1 MRDGDA
7 FSKLIDEFGTM
18 EKKEEKDEKKKA
30 ESDDE
35 TEVDVGKGDKK
46 KKDNVVAAKLMQEEE
61 RETGTVSWSVY
72 TVSRLVLI
80 LPRRT
85 RLPD

>member
-18 EKKEEKDEKKKA
+18 EKKEKKGEKK
-30 ESDDE
+30 EGE
-35 TEVDVGKGDKK
+35 GEVELDAGKDKK
-46 KKDNVVAAKLMQEEE
+46 KKDNVVAAKLMQDEE

-72 TVSRLVLI
+72 SVS
-80 LPRRT
+80 PRAQ
-85 RLPD
+85 PHPSC